1 MDRIARAIELARE
14 DAAPEAEALRLREPA
29 HPVPAAQVR
38 YTFTRPIAASA
49 DVLRARHITGG
60 QERTVLAEAFK
71 RLRTQ
76 ILHKMRERGHTLLG
90 IASPR
95 AGEGKTTVALN
106 LAIHAAREADWTVLL
121 VEADLARPGLCAALG
136 AEPQPGLADYLE
148 RGVALEKLLVDP
160 GFGRCV
166 LLPAGA
172 PLASASEA
180 LGSAR
185 MQHLAAEL
193 KRRYPDRLVMVDLPP
208 LLDSA
213 AGIATLPWI
222 ESLLLVVEEGRT
234 GAEDVLRAAQ
244 LVGPERMIGTLLN
257 KSLEPPAR
265 PGRGGWLARFFGRGG

>member
-1 MDRIARAIELARE
+1 MDRIARAIEIARE
-14 DAAPEAEALRLREPA
+14 DAADAEALRLREPA
-29 HPVPAAQVR
+29 HAVPASQVR
-38 YTFTRPIAASA
+38 YTSTRAIAVSA
-49 DVLRARHITGG
+49 DALRARHVTGG

-76 ILHKMRERGHTLLG
+76 VLQKMSERGHRLLG
-90 IASPR
+90 IASAR

-121 VEADLARPGLCAALG
+121 VEADLGRPSVCAALG
-136 AEPQPGLADYLE
+136 AEALPGLSDYLE

-160 GFGRCV
+160 GLGRCV
-166 LLPAGA
+166 LLPAGRR
-172 PLASASEA
+172 LASASEA

-193 KRRYPDRLVMVDLPP
+193 KRRYPDRLVRVDLPP

-213 AGIATLPWI
+213 AGIAALPWI

-244 LVGPERMIGTLLN
+244 LAGAERLVGTLLN
-257 KSLEPPAR
+257 KSLEPAAP
-265 PGRGGWLARFFGRGG
+265 PGRRGWLSRLFGLGG